1 MYPAK
6 LIQDGKLI
14 KDEMP
19 ERDRYM
25 RLIRLSPM
33 HYVTGENTSG
43 KKVSNEQRYVDL
55 AKPRFRQMVIYL
67 VTGILVLLIAIAT

>member
-43 KKVSNEQRYVDL
+43 KKVSNKQRYVDL
-55 AKPRFRQMVIYL
+55 AMPWFRQMVIYL